1 MPSSQNRLRHVDTDV
16 REHPNRSAISVF
28 ASPSAANKIAFART
42 TSRYG
47 PEYAAARRSS
57 SRRCSSLKTTVC
69 GDFCGMPPD
78 SPPGL

>member
-28 ASPSAANKIAFART
+28 ASPSAANRIAFART

-47 PEYAAARRSS
+47 PEYAAARR
-57 SRRCSSLKTTVC
+57 
-69 GDFCGMPPD
+69 
-78 SPPGL
+78 